1 VCLDTCCVNGH
12 NRHVVVTG
20 HASGQD
26 GSDASADADRP
37 GGAADPG
44 AGETARSAASRSVSI
59 RDVAAA
65 AGVSYQ
71 TVSRVING
79 HPSVKG
85 STRDLVAA
93 TIDRLGFR
101 PNRAARALRGGPVQ
115 SVTVLTSNTTLY
127 GYAALLQ
134 GIEEAARAADFS
146 VGVRVME
153 SDKPAVIRNDVDR
166 AIESGG
172 ALLVVAFDWAGTAAL
187 AAVPPGVPMVAA
199 VETPVGGEGAAQPWV
214 WINDREAAAGATEY
228 LLGLGHRTVHYIS
241 IPSSTETGQR
251 LDGWQSALAD
261 AGVRVPE
268 PVRGGW
274 DIRSG
279 YEAGRALALDPTVT
293 AVLCGNDDLA
303 LGVMRAMLEA
313 GREIPGT
320 VSVVGFDDMP
330 VSAYVTP
337 ALTTVRLDFIELGR
351 AAFALL
357 QEQLG
362 VGTAA
367 PPRPRPELIV
377 RESSGPPP
385 AG

>member
-1 VCLDTCCVNGH
+1 M
-12 NRHVVVTG
+12 
-20 HASGQD
+20 
-26 GSDASADADRP
+26 
-37 GGAADPG
+37 
-44 AGETARSAASRSVSI
+44 
-59 RDVAAA
+59 AAA

-71 TVSRVING
+71 TVSRVIND
-79 HPSVKG
+79 HPSVKP
-85 STRDLVAA
+85 STRDVVVA
-93 TIDRLGFR
+93 TIARLGFR

-127 GYAALLQ
+127 GYAAFLQ

-153 SDKPAVIRNDVDR
+153 SAEPAVIRNDVDR

-172 ALLVVAFDWAGTAAL
+172 ALIVIAFDRAGTVAL

-199 VETPVGGEGAAQPWV
+199 VETPVGDEGAATPRV

-251 LDGWQSALAD
+251 LVGWKSALAS
-261 AGVRVPE
+261 AGLTVPE
-268 PVRGGW
+268 PIRGGW

-279 YEAGRALALDPTVT
+279 YEAGQALAPDPTVT

-303 LGVMRAMLEA
+303 LGVTRAMLQA
-313 GREIPGT
+313 GREIPGS

-362 VGTAA
+362 IGTAA

-385 AG
+385 AGELTPG